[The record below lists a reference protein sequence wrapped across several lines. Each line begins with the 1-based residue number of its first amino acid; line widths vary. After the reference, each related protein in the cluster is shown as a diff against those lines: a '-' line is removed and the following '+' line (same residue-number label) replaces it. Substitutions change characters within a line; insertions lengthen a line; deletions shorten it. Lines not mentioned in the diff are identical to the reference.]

1 MSALAAPLRQAG
13 VQALKEGRLQDAVE
27 ALLKAAEAD
36 PESFDTYSY
45 LGAAYSRLGD
55 FERARKAFGRAI
67 QLNVQSARGW
77 YNLGVSHQ
85 MAGDPDAA
93 RTCYE
98 RALAL
103 EPNYE
108 AAKNA
113 LERLPVKEVSISELA
128 SAGGKVRLPG
138 AHAETIGDTP
148 VAEMQPGRSLTPQE
162 IARLATPE
170 GEFHMPGA
178 QATHL
183 GDEDAP
189 ATEKQEDA

>member
-13 VQALKEGRLQDAVE
+13 VQALKEGRLEDAIE

-103 EPNYE
+103 EPSYE
-108 AAKNA
+108 AARNA
-113 LERLPVKEVSISELA
+113 LERLPAKEVSMSELA

-138 AHAETIGDTP
+138 AHAETVADTP
-148 VAEMQPGRSLTPQE
+148 VGQTQAARSLTPQE

-170 GEFHMPGA
+170 GEFHMSGA
-178 QATHL
+178 QATTL
-183 GDEDAP
+183 GDEDTP
-189 ATEKQEDA
+189 EPERKEDA